1 MNIMPIPYELLCDS
15 FVLLSPNESGFSR
28 TFIDNVRIVKRS
40 VISDYTSTRM
50 RDISELVVYYD
61 CERSTPSGVSFS
73 AGEQA
78 QLDGEQAQLDGELYE
93 LLKAELFS
101 GECPHH
107 YKLTFRKIG

>member
-61 CERSTPSGVSFS
+61 CERSTPSGVSFY
-73 AGEQA
+73 A
-78 QLDGEQAQLDGELYE
+78 GEQAQLDGELYE
-93 LLKAELFS
+93 LWKAELFS
-101 GECPHH
+101 GEYPHH

>member
-15 FVLLSPNESGFSR
+15 FVLLSPSESGFSR
-28 TFIDNVRIVKRS
+28 TVIDNVRVVKRS
-40 VISDYTSTRM
+40 VISDYTATRM

-78 QLDGEQAQLDGELYE
+78 QLDGELYE

-101 GECPHH
+101 GEYPHH